1 MSGCGAEKGLISIDD
16 ALALIQTQPKTLTAE
31 TLALGDSL
39 NRYLAKAVYSEV
51 NLPSFSQSA
60 VDGYAINC
68 SLDDLQNA
76 SFKLNGEIKAGTVSE
91 LPLQQ
96 NHAIRIF
103 TGGKIPEGTTHVAR
117 QEIVILENADQ
128 IRLSEHIKPHADIRF
143 TGEEVQ
149 QGQQLADVGQK
160 INIGTLA
167 ALSMAGVQSL
177 DVFCKPKVAVVI
189 TGDEVA
195 KTPEDLQSGKVFD
208 ANGPLLKAWFKDY
221 GQDVE
226 IIHIADTA
234 EQVSACFEQLK
245 QKYDVIITTGGVS
258 VGDYDFVRP
267 CAFETGFQQ
276 VFWKV
281 KQKPGKP
288 LFFAEYT
295 QADGLHH
302 CYLLGLPGNPAAVYV
317 AMQIYGKALLDAL
330 QSQTQTLQW
339 FSATLT
345 HALKP
350 DARERFLRMHA
361 YFENGQLKLQSL
373 AKQQSHMLSNLMQ
386 ANCLVRVPSNIQLEA
401 GQQLSGLFIQN

>member
-1 MSGCGAEKGLISIDD
+1 MSGCGAEKGLISIDE
-16 ALALIQTQPKTLTAE
+16 ALALIQAQPKTLTAE
-31 TLALGDSL
+31 MLALGDCL

-76 SFKLNGEIKAGTVSE
+76 SFKLNGEIKAGTFSE

-128 IRLSEHIKPHADIRF
+128 IRLSEHIKQQADIRF
-143 TGEEVQ
+143 TGEEVK
-149 QGQQLADVGQK
+149 QGQQLAEIGQK
-160 INIGTLA
+160 INIGALA
-167 ALSMAGVQSL
+167 ALSMAGVKNIE
-177 DVFCKPKVAVVI
+177 VFQQPKVAVVV

-195 KTPEDLQSGKVFD
+195 QSPEDLQAGKVFD
-208 ANGPLLKAWFKDY
+208 ANGPLLRAWFKDY
-221 GQDVE
+221 GIEVE
-226 IIHIADTA
+226 ILHIADEA
-234 EQVSACFEQLK
+234 EQVTACFEKLK
-245 QKYDVIITTGGVS
+245 HQYNVIITTGGVS

-267 CAFETGFQQ
+267 CAFETGFEQ

-288 LFFAEYT
+288 LFFAEY
-295 QADGLHH
+295 QSKDNHH
-302 CYLLGLPGNPAAVYV
+302 CYMLGLPGNPAAVYV
-317 AMQIYGKALLDAL
+317 CMQIYGKVLLDAL
-330 QSQTQTLQW
+330 QNQHQSVEW

-345 HALKP
+345 HELKS

-361 YFENGQLKLQSL
+361 YFDQGQLKLKSL
-373 AKQQSHMLSNLMQ
+373 AMQQSHMLTNLMQ
-386 ANCLVRVPSNIQLEA
+386 ANCLVRIPANIPLNA
-401 GQQLSGLFIQN
+401 GQKVSGIFIKN

>member
-1 MSGCGAEKGLISIDD
+1 MSGCGAEQGLISIDE
-16 ALALIQTQPKTLTAE
+16 ALALIQVQPKTLTTE
-31 TLALGDSL
+31 TLALGDCL

-128 IRLSEHIKPHADIRF
+128 IRLSEHIKSQADIRF
-143 TGEEVQ
+143 TGEEVK
-149 QGQQLADVGQK
+149 QGQQLAEKGQK
-160 INIGTLA
+160 INIGALA
-167 ALSMAGVQSL
+167 ALSMAGVKNIE
-177 DVFCKPKVAVVI
+177 VFQQPKVAVVI

-195 KTPEDLQSGKVFD
+195 QSPEDLEAGKVFD
-208 ANGPLLKAWFKDY
+208 ANGPLLRAWFKDY
-221 GQDVE
+221 GIEVE
-226 IIHIADTA
+226 ILHIADEA
-234 EQVSACFEQLK
+234 EQVTACFEKLK
-245 QKYDVIITTGGVS
+245 HQYNVIITTGGVS

-267 CAFETGFQQ
+267 CAFETGFEQI
-276 VFWKV
+276 FWKV

-288 LFFAEYT
+288 LFFAEY
-295 QADGLHH
+295 QSKDKHH
-302 CYLLGLPGNPAAVYV
+302 CYMLGLPGNPAAVYV
-317 AMQIYGKALLDAL
+317 CMQIYGKVLLDAL
-330 QSQTQTLQW
+330 QNQHQSVEW

-345 HALKP
+345 HELKS

-361 YFENGQLKLQSL
+361 YFDQGQLKLKSL
-373 AKQQSHMLSNLMQ
+373 AKQQSHMLTNLMQ
-386 ANCLVRVPSNIQLEA
+386 ANCLVRIPANIPLNA
-401 GQQLSGLFIQN
+401 GQKVSGIFINN